1 MKKTDD
7 VLTPT
12 KWKKAPGALA
22 DATAK
27 DIKKLEEHLAPLA
40 PELFIWLQDA
50 QICTVESKDDH
61 NLVLINKKASYTIN
75 LDELPEV
82 IAKKLKAG
90 DRFPVDQQGKLH
102 EEWVA
107 LIETNSALIEH
118 VYPDRNWEAK
128 YEVYEGIVSHYD
140 HKNNPMIRANNR
152 LTMVDQNF
160 FRPWYQPK
168 IGQPVR
174 YFFSSEKGEPTHTIF
189 SGLDIDPWKAELL
202 TTKGHTMVVA
212 WFKAR
217 AQNLYVINKETRTTL
232 PPDETPVQE
241 EIHSARQ
248 TEGKHSPKDAHT
260 HNEAKGISDKELKRL
275 SSHELQEKS
284 ARIAMALAHQAR
296 SQNEKIDALTYAYLP
311 EYKMEDLKK
320 WTKVVSQKGTPGI
333 IAELPAT
340 EKNLHKSTV
349 LVSFYRISKKG
360 KKMHEQVVA
369 KLDEFKVVKAPQKH
383 VAAPKKH
390 TAPRHTTPTN
400 SKNKE

>member
-1 MKKTDD
+1 MKNTIHWKWDVESVVTPKTKVKQKATTFDK
-7 VLTPT
+7 LSEHFQPT
-12 KWKKAPGALA
+12 
-22 DATAK
+22 
-27 DIKKLEEHLAPLA
+27 A
-40 PELFIWLQDA
+40 PELHTRLQDA
-50 QICTVESKDDH
+50 QICTIESKDEH
-61 NLVLINKKASYTIN
+61 TLVLTNKKATYNIN

-82 IAKKLKAG
+82 IAQKLKAG
-90 DRFPVDQQGKLH
+90 DTFPVDQKGKLH

-107 LIETNSALIEH
+107 LIETNSALRDY
-118 VYPDRNWEAK
+118 VYPDSNWEAK
-128 YEVYEGIVSHYD
+128 YEVFEGVISHYD

-152 LTMVDQNF
+152 LTMVDQLF

-202 TTKGHTMVVA
+202 TTKGHSMVVS
-212 WFKAR
+212 WFNKRVKNLKKTNQAR
-217 AQNLYVINKETRTTL
+217 PSLEADTATI
-232 PPDETPVQE
+232 QE

-248 TEGKHSPKDAHT
+248 PEGKHSPKHIDNKIPLSKRSQDALERMG
-260 HNEAKGISDKELKRL
+260 NQ
-275 SSHELQEKS
+275 ELQKKS

-296 SQNEKIDALTYAYLP
+296 SQNEKIDKLTYAYLP
-311 EYKMEDLKK
+311 ECKMEDLKK

-369 KLDEFKVVKAPQKH
+369 KLDEFKVVKEPQKYIQP
-383 VAAPKKH
+383 PKKH
-390 TAPRHTTPTN
+390 TAPHHNTSTN
-400 SKNKE
+400 TKNKK